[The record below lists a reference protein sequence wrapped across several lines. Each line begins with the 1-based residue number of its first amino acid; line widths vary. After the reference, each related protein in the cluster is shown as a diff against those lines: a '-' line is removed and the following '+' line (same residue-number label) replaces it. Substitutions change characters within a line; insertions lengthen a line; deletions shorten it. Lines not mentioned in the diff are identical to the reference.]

1 MEMRGIE
8 DKRKKCS
15 RSRRSKRII
24 TITKTRVKKERETK
38 GYTNKKIRVNKKK
51 LKQLEKKKGEVA
63 AVEEER

>member
-24 TITKTRVKKERETK
+24 TITKTRVKKERGPE
-38 GYTNKKIRVNKKK
+38 GYTNKKIRVKKK
-51 LKQLEKKKGEVA
+51 KKTEAVGEEKK
-63 AVEEER
+63 